1 MFRARLGVRT
11 RILAIALVPSL
22 TLLVVGV
29 GAAGY
34 LVVEGNETKDWVA
47 RNQQAIPAT
56 REVLEAVQSERQ
68 LTLAALTGDAAATP
82 ALGVARMRLDG
93 ALKSLLDTSA
103 GLQAVDDSKSGNN
116 AANFITLSTSMN
128 QVRSLTDAGTL
139 PVPDA
144 YNFYNRLIDGITYGT
159 EIAKQTAPDAQIGV
173 HIANGMRIS
182 LVAEALSRSTAL
194 GGMIVN
200 ANEPTPIPLEEYVRQ
215 IGFYHAEAANL
226 AAELDPKQQESLHTL
241 MASQAWQQ
249 VTAMENALAQRN
261 TTAASTT
268 SSSSNSSGSSSSTTK
283 QSTPPALPLSTQ
295 EWHSAATEVNR
306 GLIDVWFAQTEYS
319 QKLAERTVAT
329 ATARSAWAGG
339 GVAVVSLLAF
349 AIAIVLANRV
359 INRLERLRGQTLAL
373 ADEQLPE
380 LMRRL
385 GTGEHI
391 DPAAESAELEYGHD
405 EIGQVAK
412 AFQHAHAAAVAG
424 AVTEARTREGVKAV
438 FLNIAHRSQIVV
450 HRQLEILDK
459 AEERQEDPALLD
471 ILFRLDHLAAR
482 ERRNAENLII
492 LGNGQPG
499 RQWRN
504 PVPLI
509 DLVRSAVGETL
520 DYARVRVSRLPETH
534 VLGAVVADLIHL
546 LAELVDNATAFSPP
560 QSRVEVSG
568 NVVGKGVVIEIRDQ
582 GMGMA
587 ESEIARVNEMLRN
600 PPDFGVAALSS
611 DSRLGLFVVAQLAH
625 RHGVSIRLSESDY
638 GGIRAIVLIPSA
650 LLANEQAALTS
661 DPEPLESA
669 RRRRHP
675 VPFVESATYGG
686 AEIESAVLTAPPLA
700 PAVEAPPAVEARSAI
715 ETPSAVEAPAPRPVF
730 EVPQPISAD
739 TRPALPR
746 RKRQASIAPQLAQPT
761 PAAPAAEQSPERSRT
776 AEQARDLMSAI
787 ENGTK
792 QGRRAVPDAV
802 PPEEAAAERFG
813 TLQGPSGKHSDE
825 QEGNGDYFQPR

>member
-34 LVVEGNETKDWVA
+34 LVTEGNKAKDWA
-47 RNQQAIPAT
+47 SQNQQAIPST
-56 REVLEAVQSERQ
+56 RELLEAVQGERQ
-68 LTLAALTGDAAATP
+68 LTVAALTGDDTAAP

-93 ALKSLLDTSA
+93 ALKGLIDASA
-103 GLQAVDDSKSGNN
+103 GLRAVDDSKIGDN
-116 AANFITLSTSMN
+116 AANFMTLSTSMS
-128 QVRSLTDAGTL
+128 QVRTLTDAGTL
-139 PVPDA
+139 PVADA
-144 YNFYNRLIDGITYGT
+144 YNFYNRLLDIISFGT
-159 EIAKQTAPDAQIGV
+159 ELAEQSAPDAEIGV
-173 HIANGMRIS
+173 HIADGMRIF
-182 LVAEALSRSTAL
+182 LVAEAMSRSTAL
-194 GGMIVN
+194 AGMIVN
-200 ANEPTPIPLEEYVRQ
+200 ANGPTPIPMEEFLRQ
-215 IGFYHAEAANL
+215 IGFYHAEATNL
-226 AAELDPKQQESLHTL
+226 AGELDPSQQESLHTL
-241 MASQAWQQ
+241 MASQSWQQ
-249 VTAMENALAQRN
+249 LSAMENALAQRT
-261 TTAASTT
+261 TTATSTT
-268 SSSSNSSGSSSSTTK
+268 SGSSSSASSSSSTK
-283 QSTPPALPLSTQ
+283 QATPPALPLSTQ
-295 EWHSAATEVNR
+295 EWHSAAAEVSR
-306 GLIDVWFAQTEYS
+306 GLIDVWIAQNKYS
-319 QKLAERTVAT
+319 QKLAEDKAAD

-339 GVAVVSLLAF
+339 GVVVVSLLAF
-349 AIAIVLANRV
+349 LIAIVLANRV
-359 INRLERLRGQTLAL
+359 INRLKRLRGETLAL
-373 ADEQLPE
+373 ADERLPE

-385 GTGEHI
+385 GEGELI
-391 DPAAESAELEYGHD
+391 DPEAESAELNYGDD

-424 AVTEARTREGVKAV
+424 AVNEARTREGVKAV

-459 AEERQEDPALLD
+459 AEDRQEDPALLD
-471 ILFRLDHLAAR
+471 TLFRLDHLATR

-492 LGNGQPG
+492 LGGGQPG

-546 LAELVDNATAFSPP
+546 LAELVDNATSFSPP

-568 NVVGKGVVIEIRDQ
+568 NVVGKGVVAEISDQ
-582 GMGMA
+582 GMGMT
-587 ESEIARVNEMLRN
+587 ESEITRVNEMLRN

-611 DSRLGLFVVAQLAH
+611 DSRLGLFVVAQLAA

-650 LLANEQAALTS
+650 LLANEAPALTTDS
-661 DPEPLESA
+661 EPLESA

-675 VPFVESATYGG
+675 VPFVDSSPYGG
-686 AEIESAVLTAPPLA
+686 AETESAVLTAPP
-700 PAVEAPPAVEARSAI
+700 VAPPAI
-715 ETPSAVEAPAPRPVF
+715 EAPAPRPSF
-730 EVPQPISAD
+730 EAPQPTAAAD

-746 RKRQASIAPQLAQPT
+746 RNRQASIAPQLAQP
-761 PAAPAAEQSPERSRT
+761 AAVEPEAEQPPERERS

-787 ENGTK
+787 ENGTR

-802 PPEEAAAERFG
+802 PPEVAAAEQFG
-813 TLQGPSGKHSDE
+813 TYQGPSGRHSDE
-825 QEGNGDYFQPR
+825 QEGNGDFFQPR

>member
-34 LVVEGNETKDWVA
+34 LVAEGNKAKDWA
-47 RNQQAIPAT
+47 AQNQQAIPST
-56 REVLEAVQSERQ
+56 RELLEAVQSERQ
-68 LTLAALTGDAAATP
+68 LTLAALTGDETATP

-93 ALKSLLDTSA
+93 ALKGLIDASA
-103 GLQAVDDSKSGNN
+103 GLRAVDDSKIGDN
-116 AANFITLSTSMN
+116 AANFMTLSTSMN
-128 QVRSLTDAGTL
+128 QVRTLTDAGTL

-144 YNFYNRLIDGITYGT
+144 YNFYNRLLDIISFGT
-159 EIAKQTAPDAQIGV
+159 EIAEQSAPDATIGV
-173 HIANGMRIS
+173 HIADGMRIF
-182 LVAEALSRSTAL
+182 LVAEAMSRSTAL
-194 GGMIVN
+194 AGMIVN
-200 ANEPTPIPLEEYVRQ
+200 SNGPTPIPMDEYLRQ

-226 AAELDPKQQESLHTL
+226 AGELDPKQQESLHTL

-249 VTAMENALAQRN
+249 LIAMENALAQRN
-261 TTAASTT
+261 TTATSTT
-268 SSSSNSSGSSSSTTK
+268 SNSSSSSSSSSSSTK
-283 QSTPPALPLSTQ
+283 QATPPALPLSPQ
-295 EWHSAATEVNR
+295 EWHSAAGEVNR
-306 GLIDVWFAQTEYS
+306 GLIDVWIAQNKYS
-319 QKLAERTVAT
+319 QKLAEDEAAD

-339 GVAVVSLLAF
+339 GVIVVSLLAF
-349 AIAIVLANRV
+349 VIAIVLANRV
-359 INRLERLRGQTLAL
+359 INRLKRLRGETLAL
-373 ADEQLPE
+373 ADERLPE

-385 GTGEHI
+385 GEGELI
-391 DPAAESAELEYGHD
+391 DPEVESAELDYGHD

-424 AVTEARTREGVKAV
+424 AVNEARTREGVKAV

-471 ILFRLDHLAAR
+471 TLFRLDHLATR

-492 LGNGQPG
+492 LGGGQPG

-520 DYARVRVSRLPETH
+520 DYARVRVARLPETH
-534 VLGAVVADLIHL
+534 VLGSVVADLIHL
-546 LAELVDNATAFSPP
+546 LAELVDNATSFSPP

-568 NVVGKGVVIEIRDQ
+568 NVVGKGVVAEISDQ
-582 GMGMA
+582 GMGMTEA
-587 ESEIARVNEMLRN
+587 EIARVNEMLRK

-611 DSRLGLFVVAQLAH
+611 DSRLGLFVVAQLAA
-625 RHGVSIRLSESDY
+625 RHGVSVRLSESDY

-650 LLANEQAALTS
+650 LLANEQAALTTDS
-661 DPEPLESA
+661 EPLESA

-675 VPFVESATYGG
+675 VPFVDSSPYGG
-686 AEIESAVLTAPPLA
+686 AETESAVLTAPPLA
-700 PAVEAPPAVEARSAI
+700 PPAVEAPP
-715 ETPSAVEAPAPRPVF
+715 TFEAPQPTAP
-730 EVPQPISAD
+730 D

-746 RKRQASIAPQLAQPT
+746 RNRQASIAPQLAQST
-761 PAAPAAEQSPERSRT
+761 PAEPEAEQPPERERS

-787 ENGTK
+787 ENGTR

-802 PPEEAAAERFG
+802 LPEVAAAEQFG
-813 TLQGPSGKHSDE
+813 TYQGPSGKHSDE
-825 QEGNGDYFQPR
+825 QEGNGDFFQPR

>member
-1 MFRARLGVRT
+1 MAMFRARLGVRT

-34 LVVEGNETKDWVA
+34 LVAEGNKAKDWA
-47 RNQQAIPAT
+47 AQNQQAIPST
-56 REVLEAVQSERQ
+56 RELLEAVQSERQ
-68 LTLAALTGDAAATP
+68 LTLAALTGDETATP

-93 ALKSLLDTSA
+93 ALKGLIDASA
-103 GLQAVDDSKSGNN
+103 GLRAVDDSKIGDN
-116 AANFITLSTSMN
+116 AANFMTLSTSMN
-128 QVRSLTDAGTL
+128 QVRTLTDAGTL

-144 YNFYNRLIDGITYGT
+144 YNFYNRLLDIISFGT
-159 EIAKQTAPDAQIGV
+159 EIAEQSAPDATIGV
-173 HIANGMRIS
+173 HIADGMRIF
-182 LVAEALSRSTAL
+182 LVAEAMSRSTAL
-194 GGMIVN
+194 AGMIVN
-200 ANEPTPIPLEEYVRQ
+200 SNGPTPIPMDEYLRQ

-226 AAELDPKQQESLHTL
+226 AGELDPKQQESLHTL

-249 VTAMENALAQRN
+249 LIAMENALAQRN
-261 TTAASTT
+261 TTATSTT
-268 SSSSNSSGSSSSTTK
+268 SNSSSSSSSSSSSTK
-283 QSTPPALPLSTQ
+283 QATPPALPLSPQ
-295 EWHSAATEVNR
+295 EWHSAAGEVNR
-306 GLIDVWFAQTEYS
+306 GLIDVWIAQNKYS
-319 QKLAERTVAT
+319 QKLAEDEAAD

-339 GVAVVSLLAF
+339 GVIVVSLLAF
-349 AIAIVLANRV
+349 VIAIVLANRV
-359 INRLERLRGQTLAL
+359 INRLKRLRGETLAL
-373 ADEQLPE
+373 ADERLPE

-385 GTGEHI
+385 GEGELI
-391 DPAAESAELEYGHD
+391 DPEVESAELDYGHD

-424 AVTEARTREGVKAV
+424 AVNEARTREGVKAV

-471 ILFRLDHLAAR
+471 TLFRLDHLATR

-492 LGNGQPG
+492 LGGGQPG

-520 DYARVRVSRLPETH
+520 DYARVRVARLPETH
-534 VLGAVVADLIHL
+534 VLGSVVADLIHL
-546 LAELVDNATAFSPP
+546 LAELVDNATSFSPP

-568 NVVGKGVVIEIRDQ
+568 NVVGKGVVAEISDQ
-582 GMGMA
+582 GMGMTEA
-587 ESEIARVNEMLRN
+587 EIARVNEMLRK

-611 DSRLGLFVVAQLAH
+611 DSRLGLFVVAQLAA
-625 RHGVSIRLSESDY
+625 RHGVSVRLSESDY

-650 LLANEQAALTS
+650 LLANEQAALTTDS
-661 DPEPLESA
+661 EPLESA

-675 VPFVESATYGG
+675 VPFVDSSPYGG
-686 AEIESAVLTAPPLA
+686 AETESAVLTAPPLA
-700 PAVEAPPAVEARSAI
+700 PPAVEAPP
-715 ETPSAVEAPAPRPVF
+715 TFEAPQPTAP
-730 EVPQPISAD
+730 D

-746 RKRQASIAPQLAQPT
+746 RNRQASIAPQLAQST
-761 PAAPAAEQSPERSRT
+761 PAEPEAEQPPERERS

-787 ENGTK
+787 ENGTR

-802 PPEEAAAERFG
+802 LPEVAAAEQFG
-813 TLQGPSGKHSDE
+813 TYQGPSGKHSDE
-825 QEGNGDYFQPR
+825 QEGNGDFFQPR

>member
-34 LVVEGNETKDWVA
+34 LVAEGNKAKDWA
-47 RNQQAIPAT
+47 AQNQQAIPSI
-56 REVLEAVQSERQ
+56 RELLAAVQSERQ
-68 LTLAALTGDAAATP
+68 LTLAALTGDETASP
-82 ALGVARMRLDG
+82 ALGVSRMRLDG
-93 ALKSLLDTSA
+93 ALK
-103 GLQAVDDSKSGNN
+103 GLIEASDGLRAVDDSKIGDN
-116 AANFITLSTSMN
+116 AANFVTLSTSIN
-128 QVRSLTDAGTL
+128 QLRALTDAGTL

-144 YNFYNRLIDGITYGT
+144 YNFYNRLLDVISYGT
-159 EIAKQTAPDAQIGV
+159 EIAERTAPDAEIGV
-173 HIANGMRIS
+173 HIADGMRIF
-182 LVAEALSRSTAL
+182 LVTEAMSRSTAL
-194 GGMIVN
+194 GGMIVS
-200 ANEPTPIPLEEYVRQ
+200 ANGPTPIPLEEYLHQ

-249 VTAMENALAQRN
+249 VTAMENALAQR
-261 TTAASTT
+261 TMTATSAT
-268 SSSSNSSGSSSSTTK
+268 SSSSASSSSSSSTTK
-283 QSTPPALPLSTQ
+283 QSTSPALPLSTQ
-295 EWHSAATEVNR
+295 EWHSAAAEVNR
-306 GLIDVWFAQTEYS
+306 GLIDVWIAQNKYS
-319 QKLAERTVAT
+319 QKLAEDTAAD

-339 GVAVVSLLAF
+339 GVVVVSLLAF
-349 AIAIVLANRV
+349 VIAIVLANRV
-359 INRLERLRGQTLAL
+359 INRLKRLRGETLAL
-373 ADEQLPE
+373 ADERLPE

-385 GTGEHI
+385 GEGELI
-391 DPAAESAELEYGHD
+391 DPATESAELDYGHD

-471 ILFRLDHLAAR
+471 TLFRLDHLATR

-492 LGNGQPG
+492 LGGGRPG

-546 LAELVDNATAFSPP
+546 LAELVDNATSFSPP

-568 NVVGKGVVIEIRDQ
+568 NVVGKGVVIEISDQ
-582 GMGMA
+582 GMGMT
-587 ESEIARVNEMLRN
+587 ESEIARVNEMLCN

-625 RHGVSIRLSESDY
+625 RHGVSVRLSESDY

-669 RRRRHP
+669 RSRRHP
-675 VPFVESATYGG
+675 IPFVDSSPFGG
-686 AEIESAVLTAPPLA
+686 AETESAVLTAPP
-700 PAVEAPPAVEARSAI
+700 PAPPAVEAPA
-715 ETPSAVEAPAPRPVF
+715 PGPAFEAP
-730 EVPQPISAD
+730 QPTPAD

-746 RKRQASIAPQLAQPT
+746 RHRQASIAPQLAQPA
-761 PAAPAAEQSPERSRT
+761 PAEPAAEQPPERERS
-776 AEQARDLMSAI
+776 AEQARDLMAAI
-787 ENGTK
+787 ENGTR
-792 QGRRAVPDAV
+792 QGRRAIHDAV
-802 PPEEAAAERFG
+802 LPEVAAAEQFG
-813 TLQGPSGKHSDE
+813 ILQAPSGKHSDE
-825 QEGNGDYFQPR
+825 QEGNGDFFQPR

>member
-34 LVVEGNETKDWVA
+34 LVTEGNKAKDWA
-47 RNQQAIPAT
+47 SQNQQAIPST
-56 REVLEAVQSERQ
+56 RELLEAVQGERQ
-68 LTLAALTGDAAATP
+68 LTVAALTGDDTAAP

-93 ALKSLLDTSA
+93 ALKGLIDASA
-103 GLQAVDDSKSGNN
+103 GLRAVDDSKIGDN
-116 AANFITLSTSMN
+116 AANFMTLSTSMS
-128 QVRSLTDAGTL
+128 QVRTLTDAGTL
-139 PVPDA
+139 PVADA
-144 YNFYNRLIDGITYGT
+144 YNFYNRLLDIISFGT
-159 EIAKQTAPDAQIGV
+159 ELAEQSAPDAEIGV
-173 HIANGMRIS
+173 HIADGMRIF
-182 LVAEALSRSTAL
+182 LVAEAMSRSTAL
-194 GGMIVN
+194 AGMLVN
-200 ANEPTPIPLEEYVRQ
+200 ANGPTPIPMEEFLRQ

-226 AAELDPKQQESLHTL
+226 AGELDPNQQESLHSL

-249 VTAMENALAQRN
+249 LSAMENALAQR
-261 TTAASTT
+261 TTMATSTT
-268 SSSSNSSGSSSSTTK
+268 SGSSSSASSSSSSTK
-283 QSTPPALPLSTQ
+283 QATPPALPLNTQ
-295 EWHSAATEVNR
+295 EWHSAASEVNR
-306 GLIDVWFAQTEYS
+306 GLIDVWIAQNKYS
-319 QKLAERTVAT
+319 QKLAEDKAAD

-339 GVAVVSLLAF
+339 GVVVVSLLAF
-349 AIAIVLANRV
+349 LIAIVLANRV
-359 INRLERLRGQTLAL
+359 INRLKRLRGETLAL
-373 ADEQLPE
+373 ADERLPE

-385 GTGEHI
+385 GEGELI
-391 DPAAESAELEYGHD
+391 DPEAESAELNYGDD

-424 AVTEARTREGVKAV
+424 AVNEARTREGVKAV

-459 AEERQEDPALLD
+459 AEDRQEDPALLD
-471 ILFRLDHLAAR
+471 TLFRLDHLATR

-492 LGNGQPG
+492 LGGGQPG

-520 DYARVRVSRLPETH
+520 DYARVRVARLPETH

-546 LAELVDNATAFSPP
+546 LAELVDNATSFSPP

-568 NVVGKGVVIEIRDQ
+568 NVVGKGVVAEISDQ
-582 GMGMA
+582 GMGMT

-611 DSRLGLFVVAQLAH
+611 DSRLGLFVVAQLAA

-650 LLANEQAALTS
+650 LLANEAPTLTTDS
-661 DPEPLESA
+661 EPLESA

-675 VPFVESATYGG
+675 VPFVDSSPYGG
-686 AEIESAVLTAPPLA
+686 AETESAVLTAPP
-700 PAVEAPPAVEARSAI
+700 VAPPAI
-715 ETPSAVEAPAPRPVF
+715 EAPAPPPSF
-730 EVPQPISAD
+730 EAPQPTAAD

-746 RKRQASIAPQLAQPT
+746 RNRQASIAPQLAQP
-761 PAAPAAEQSPERSRT
+761 AAVEPEAEQPPERERS

-787 ENGTK
+787 ENGTR
-792 QGRRAVPDAV
+792 QGRRAVPDTV
-802 PPEEAAAERFG
+802 PPEVA
-813 TLQGPSGKHSDE
+813 
-825 QEGNGDYFQPR
+825 